1 MVLSIKR
8 DSRHDLSFSFT
19 LSYKSEIVLLHVCV
33 DIRAQNKFIYNN
45 VWILRFHNQSTAGTT
60 YV

>member
-1 MVLSIKR
+1 MISLS
-8 DSRHDLSFSFT
+8 LSFT

-45 VWILRFHNQSTAGTT
+45 NWILRFHNQSTAGTT